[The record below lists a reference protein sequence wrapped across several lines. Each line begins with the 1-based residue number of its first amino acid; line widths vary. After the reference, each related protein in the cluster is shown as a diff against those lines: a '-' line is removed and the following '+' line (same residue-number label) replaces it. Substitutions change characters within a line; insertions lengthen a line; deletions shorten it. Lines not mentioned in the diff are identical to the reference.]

1 MIAKSLLFFHVFL
14 MCFLV
19 ASALP
24 LEISA
29 QQTSQIRNLN
39 KNEDYETIQ
48 RAINDASV
56 GDVIYVGNGLYNE
69 NVVVNKTLSLIGEN
83 KFNTIIDGGDSGN
96 VLLITADNVTV
107 TGFTLQ
113 NSGLVL
119 TVGGVYIIHSVHNK
133 IIGNVMKNN
142 QYGVFLSY
150 SGGNSI
156 TNNTIFNNSYGID
169 LVSST
174 DNIITS
180 NNLIYNN
187 HGISLSIS
195 ISNIFS
201 ENNVSSNLVEGVLLS
216 ASTNNVFSNNLVM
229 NNTSGFHTI
238 SSTHNYFFGNNVS
251 MNGQA
256 FFISASS
263 SNVFSRNN
271 VSFNNYG
278 VVLGASRDNLFSGNR
293 MVDNRNSFR
302 IVTSPNNTIFHN
314 NFINTKADTIQ
325 KPHIIESVNSWDN
338 GIEGNYW
345 SRFNETDENEDGIID
360 APYVIDEGNMDN
372 CSLKAPYTWFHIVTD
387 TKSYTVDVLCNS
399 TISEFKYLSHE
410 DNRTDSLSF
419 EVSGDTGNVF
429 LRICIPHSLIE
440 PPYTI
445 IANHVTSLHSR
456 IVHSN
461 GTHSWLYFTCYCS
474 EYKPTVISLSSLK
487 QPFWYQL
494 WFWTLIGL
502 AVVVIVLFFLVIKYR
517 RTLKQQEKLIEAYEL
532 VLQRKAGN
540 HLKATRASF
549 KTDVTRRKPKIKL
562 FEKKYNLKIRPHDSF
577 EEIIKTAKFKKDRK
591 KKKSS

>member
-1 MIAKSLLFFHVFL
+1 MVTKGLLFIHVFL
-14 MCFLV
+14 MCFLI

-24 LEISA
+24 LGISA

-48 RAINDASV
+48 QAINAASV

-107 TGFTLQ
+107 AGFTLQ

-119 TVGGVYIIHSVHNK
+119 TVGGVYIDHSVRNK

-142 QYGVFLSY
+142 KYGIYLSY

-156 TNNTIFNNSYGID
+156 VNNTVFNNSYGID
-169 LVSST
+169 LISST
-174 DNIITS
+174 DNTISS
-180 NNLIYNN
+180 NNFMLNN
-187 HGISLSIS
+187 HGICLSIS
-195 ISNIFS
+195 VSNIFS
-201 ENNVSSNLVEGVLLS
+201 GNNVSSNLVEGVLIS

-238 SSTHNYFFGNNVS
+238 SSTHNDFFGNNVS
-251 MNGQA
+251 MNKQA
-256 FFISASS
+256 FFLSASS

-278 VVLGASRDNLFSGNR
+278 FVLGACSDNMFSGNR
-293 MVDNRNSFR
+293 MVDNGNSFR

-314 NFINTKADTIQ
+314 NFINTIAGTTQ
-325 KPHIIESVNSWDN
+325 KPHIIESINSWDN
-338 GIEGNYW
+338 GVEGNYW
-345 SRFNETDENEDGIID
+345 SRFNETDEDEDGIID
-360 APYVIDEGNMDN
+360 APYVIDERNMDS
-372 CSLKAPYTWFHIVTD
+372 CSLKAPYGWFHIVTD
-387 TKSYTVDVLCNS
+387 TKSYTIDVICNS

-410 DNRTDSLSF
+410 DNKTDSLSF
-419 EVSGDTGNVF
+419 EVGGKTGNVF
-429 LRICIPHSLIE
+429 FRVCIPHSLIE
-440 PPYTI
+440 PPYTV

-474 EYKPTVISLSSLK
+474 QYRPTVISLSSPK

-502 AVVVIVLFFLVIKYR
+502 AVVVIVLFFLVVKYR
-517 RTLKQQEKLIEAYEL
+517 RTLKQQEKLIEVYEL
-532 VLQRKAGN
+532 ELQRKTSN
-540 HLKATRASF
+540 HLETAQDSF
-549 KTDVTRRKPKIKL
+549 KTDVTRRKSKIKL

-577 EEIIKTAKFKKDRK
+577 EDVTKTAKFKKDRK